1 MQEWAAVVLAVDVIQ
16 FVERESPSEDR
27 LLEALW
33 SASAGGPIT
42 NDALAPADSLAQ

>member
-1 MQEWAAVVLAVDVIQ
+1 VLAVDVIQ

-33 SASAGGPIT
+33 SASAGEPIAD
-42 NDALAPADSLAQ
+42 DALALADSLAQ